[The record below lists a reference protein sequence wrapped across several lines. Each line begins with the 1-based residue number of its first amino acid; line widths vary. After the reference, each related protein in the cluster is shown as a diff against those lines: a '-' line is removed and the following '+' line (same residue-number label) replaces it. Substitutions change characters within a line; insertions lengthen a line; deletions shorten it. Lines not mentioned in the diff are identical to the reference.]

1 MLLKCFTQYTTKFR
15 KLRNGH
21 RTGNVSFH
29 SNPKKGSAKQCSN
42 YHTIALIS
50 YASKAM
56 LKILKARLQQYVN
69 QEYLDVQ
76 AGFRKCRGTRGQIA
90 NTHWII
96 EKARAFQKNVYFCFI
111 NYIKDF
117 DCVDHNKQRKILK
130 EMETPDHLT
139 CILRNLYAGQE
150 AIVRTKHGTMLWFK
164 IGKGVHQGCI
174 LSPCLFNLQAEY
186 IMQNAILDELQ
197 AGINIA
203 GRNINNLRWEKY

>member
-29 SNPKKGSAKQCSN
+29 SNPKIGSAKQCSN

-96 EKARAFQKNVYFCFI
+96 EKARAFQKNIYLCFT
-111 NYIKDF
+111 
-117 DCVDHNKQRKILK
+117 VK
-130 EMETPDHLT
+130 ESACNVGDLGLISGLGRSPGEGNSYPLQYPGLENSMDYTSMGSH
-139 CILRNLYAGQE
+139 RAG
-150 AIVRTKHGTMLWFK
+150 H
-164 IGKGVHQGCI
+164 
-174 LSPCLFNLQAEY
+174 
-186 IMQNAILDELQ
+186 D
-197 AGINIA
+197 
-203 GRNINNLRWEKY
+203 

>member
-29 SNPKKGSAKQCSN
+29 SNPKIGSAKQCSN

-76 AGFRKCRGTRGQIA
+76 AGFRKCRGTINQMA
-90 NTHWII
+90 NICWII
-96 EKARAFQKNVYFCFI
+96 EKARQFQKTSTSASSTT
-111 NYIKDF
+111 
-117 DCVDHNKQRKILK
+117 LK
-130 EMETPDHLT
+130 TLT
-139 CILRNLYAGQE
+139 VWITTNRGKFLKRW
-150 AIVRTKHGTMLWFK
+150 KHQITLPA
-164 IGKGVHQGCI
+164 
-174 LSPCLFNLQAEY
+174 S
-186 IMQNAILDELQ
+186 
-197 AGINIA
+197 
-203 GRNINNLRWEKY
+203 

>member
-29 SNPKKGSAKQCSN
+29 SNPKIGSTKQCSN

-96 EKARAFQKNVYFCFI
+96 KKARAFQKNVYFCFI

-150 AIVRTKHGTMLWFK
+150 ATVRTRHRTTNWFQ
-164 IGKGVHQGCI
+164 IGK
-174 LSPCLFNLQAEY
+174 EY
-186 IMQNAILDELQ
+186 FKAVYHHPAYLTYMQNISCEMP
-197 AGINIA
+197 G
-203 GRNINNLRWEKY
+203 

>member
-1 MLLKCFTQYTTKFR
+1 MTLLKCFTQYTTKFR

-29 SNPKKGSAKQCSN
+29 SNPKIGSPKQCSN

-90 NTHWII
+90 NTHWIKKKQEHSRKMSTSASSTTLKTLTEWITTNSGKFLKRWKHQITLPASWETCMQVKKQQLELDI
-96 EKARAFQKNVYFCFI
+96 EQQTGSKLERSTSRL
-111 NYIKDF
+111 YI
-117 DCVDHNKQRKILK
+117 ITL
-130 EMETPDHLT
+130 L
-139 CILRNLYAGQE
+139 I
-150 AIVRTKHGTMLWFK
+150 
-164 IGKGVHQGCI
+164 
-174 LSPCLFNLQAEY
+174 
-186 IMQNAILDELQ
+186 
-197 AGINIA
+197 
-203 GRNINNLRWEKY
+203 

>member
-29 SNPKKGSAKQCSN
+29 SNPKIGSAKQCSN

-150 AIVRTKHGTMLWFK
+150 ATVRTRHRTTNWF
-164 IGKGVHQGCI
+164 
-174 LSPCLFNLQAEY
+174 
-186 IMQNAILDELQ
+186 
-197 AGINIA
+197 
-203 GRNINNLRWEKY
+203 